1 MYQAILAVAGAYS
14 LIIVSLFVFQR
25 NLMYH
30 PGTPLVPASQ
40 TLISSV
46 EIHHLQSEPGIELQ
60 SWYLPSKDEKSVIVF
75 FHGNAGTIA
84 DRDFKVAP
92 WHDAGYGVWL
102 TGYRG
107 FSGNAGNPT
116 ELGLYTDARAVLKK
130 LAGDG
135 IDPSRMV
142 LYGESLGTGI
152 ATQMAVELARAGTPV
167 RSLILEAPFSSMGD
181 AAQFRHPYV
190 PARWLVRDRY
200 DNLSKIADIAAP
212 LFIIHGD
219 QDQVLPQAHGRMIFD
234 AAAEPKKALWID
246 GAGHT
251 DLFDFGAGQAV
262 IDYLDE
268 LG

>member
-1 MYQAILAVAGAYS
+1 MYQAILAAAGAYT

-30 PGTPLVPASQ
+30 PGTALVPASE
-40 TLISSV
+40 TLIPDV
-46 EIHHLQSEPGIELQ
+46 EIHRLQSDPGIELQ
-60 SWYLPSKDEKSVIVF
+60 SWFLPAQGDKPVIVF

-92 WHDAGYGVWL
+92 WRDAGYGIWL

-107 FSGNAGNPT
+107 FGGNAGSPT
-116 ELGLYTDARAVLKK
+116 EDGLYADARAALGK

-135 IDPSRMV
+135 IEPSRMV
-142 LYGESLGTGI
+142 LYGESLGTGV
-152 ATQMAVELARAGTPV
+152 ATQMAHELARAGTPV

-200 DNLSKIADIAAP
+200 DNLAKITGIAAP
-212 LFIIHGD
+212 LFVIHGA
-219 QDQVLPQAHGRMIFD
+219 QDRVLPQAHGRMLFD

-246 GAGHT
+246 GGGHT

-262 IDYLDE
+262 LDYLDE